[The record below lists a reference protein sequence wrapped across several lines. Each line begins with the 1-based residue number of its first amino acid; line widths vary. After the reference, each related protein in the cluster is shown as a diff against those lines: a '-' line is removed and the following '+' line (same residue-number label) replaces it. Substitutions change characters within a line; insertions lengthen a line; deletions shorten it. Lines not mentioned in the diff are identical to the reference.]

1 MIEFEMGV
9 SMRGVS
15 TKQALSDKEL
25 DQLSDFLKNIG
36 PSALSLEAVDGLFCA
51 LICGPELVQPS
62 EYLPEIWGEDF
73 VFDNQEDVALI
84 VGLLMRHWNTI
95 ASTLQGTLKALDVYM
110 PILFVSDDGVT
121 RGNDWAQ
128 GFMRGALIRPMFW
141 HELMESE
148 EYGGSI
154 LPMMLLSHEND
165 PDPTMRPPL
174 VPPEKR
180 EDILLEMIA
189 GLTKIYR
196 HFEPLRR
203 SRPSGLQTPPHT
215 RRQTGSKV
223 GRNDPC
229 PCGSGKKY
237 KRCCALDAPTM
248 H

>member
-1 MIEFEMGV
+1 MIEFEMGN
-9 SMRGVS
+9 SMRGLSVD
-15 TKQALSDKEL
+15 QPLSDEEI
-25 DQLSDFLKNIG
+25 DQLSDFLKEIG
-36 PSALSLEAVDGLFCA
+36 PSALNMEAVDGLFCA
-51 LICGPELVQPS
+51 LICGPEVVPPS

-73 VFDNQEDVALI
+73 VFDHQEDVALI
-84 VGLLMRHWNTI
+84 MGLLMRHWNTI
-95 ASTLQGTLKALDVYM
+95 ARTLQGTLKEPGVYM
-110 PILFVSDDGVT
+110 PVLFVSDDGVT

-141 HELMESE
+141 HELIESE

-165 PDPTMRPPL
+165 PDPAMRPPT

-196 HFEPLRR
+196 HFEPLRS
-203 SRPSGLQTPPHT
+203 SRPSGLPTPPHT
-215 RRQTGSKV
+215 QRRTGPKV

-229 PCGSGKKY
+229 PCGSRKKF
-237 KRCCALDAPTM
+237 KRCCAMAAPTV

>member
-1 MIEFEMGV
+1 
-9 SMRGVS
+9 
-15 TKQALSDKEL
+15 
-25 DQLSDFLKNIG
+25 
-36 PSALSLEAVDGLFCA
+36 
-51 LICGPELVQPS
+51 
-62 EYLPEIWGEDF
+62 
-73 VFDNQEDVALI
+73 
-84 VGLLMRHWNTI
+84 MRHWNTI
-95 ASTLQGTLKALDVYM
+95 ARTLQGTLKAPDVYM
-110 PILFVSDDGVT
+110 PVLSVSDDGVT

-128 GFMRGALIRPMFW
+128 GFIRGALIRPMFW

-148 EYGGSI
+148 EYGGVI

-165 PDPTMRPPL
+165 PDPTMRPPP

-203 SRPSGLQTPPHT
+203 SRPSGLQTPSHT
-215 RRQTGSKV
+215 QRRTGAKI

-237 KRCCALDAPTM
+237 KRCCALDAPTL

>member
-1 MIEFEMGV
+1 
-9 SMRGVS
+9 
-15 TKQALSDKEL
+15 
-25 DQLSDFLKNIG
+25 
-36 PSALSLEAVDGLFCA
+36 
-51 LICGPELVQPS
+51 LVQPS

-215 RRQTGSKV
+215 QRQTGSKV